1 MNLFVITPTYNEAQN
16 IPSLANQILAL
27 PVDGI
32 HLLIVDDNSPDG
44 TGQIA
49 EKLREKIPE
58 SISVI
63 HRTGKL
69 GLGSAYIEGI
79 KKALLSGAHAI
90 AQIDADLSHPPELLV
105 ELYESLDHADVAL
118 GSRYIAGGSVDKN
131 WPFWRKSLSAFGNF
145 YARTILN
152 LPVRDVTGGVR
163 VWRSEVLRKMPLNR
177 IRSNGYAFLI
187 ELTYV
192 ANLLNFSFVEC
203 PFYFPNRESGRS
215 KMSLRIQLEAAYRVW
230 RMRWEYRDL
239 IRVD

>member
-63 HRTGKL
+63 HRTGKF

-152 LPVRDVTGGVR
+152 LPVRDVTGGFR

>member
-1 MNLFVITPTYNEAQN
+1 LNLFVITPTYNEAQN